1 MNTANW
7 TIEKLYQLIANHQL
21 TGVMFHTEASQYLRF
36 LGLKNLAELQHNQ
49 ALDEWQ
55 DLECTE
61 DTYLQRH
68 GLMLVPA
75 AENYD
80 KLTPAE
86 ALSTK
91 VQTVGREFKRKTL
104 SHFIERWTDW
114 ENETEVLY
122 STAVKWCIENG
133 CADMLH
139 FKKLLCDVCKE
150 KARLICLR
158 DKMSLSDWDL
168 VASENLVYDLSTD
181 ESKTVENHRAV

>member
-7 TIEKLYQLIANHQL
+7 TIAGLYQLIANHQL
-21 TGVMFHTEASQYLRF
+21 TGVMFHTEVSRYLKF
-36 LGLKNLAELQHNQ
+36 LGLKNLADLQHNQ

-61 DTYLQRH
+61 DMYLQQH
-68 GLMLVPA
+68 GLMLIPN

-91 VQTVGREFKRKTL
+91 VRTVGNEFKRKTL
-104 SHFIERWTDW
+104 LHSMERWHDW

-133 CADMLH
+133 YADMLH

-150 KARLICLR
+150 KARLTCLR

-168 VASENLVYDLSTD
+168 VASENLVYNLSTD
-181 ESKTVENHRAV
+181 ENKNVENHRTA